1 MATIKNSSIQ
11 LNQWELFE
19 KAVRVIGSC
28 ETVKQLD
35 NARKFVDLFFKHI
48 STPSRVG
55 EDVVYADDESY
66 FNYRMLQ
73 ALVIQQKQKI
83 EVD

>member
-1 MATIKNSSIQ
+1 MATIRNSSIKI
-11 LNQWELFE
+11 NQWELFE

-28 ETVKQLD
+28 ETEKQLD
-35 NARKFVDLFFKHI
+35 NARKFVNLFFKQI
-48 STPSRVG
+48 STPARVG

>member
-1 MATIKNSSIQ
+1 MATVRKNIYKV
-11 LNQWELFE
+11 NQWELFE

-28 ETVKQLD
+28 ETEKQLD
-35 NARKFVDLFFKHI
+35 NARKFVDLFFKAI
-48 STPSRVG
+48 STPAKIG